1 MTIQSDKSIANT
13 QKNSSKMSCFKT
25 ETPKKHYKTDRTLR
39 V

>member
-13 QKNSSKMSCFKT
+13 QKNSSKMNGFET